1 MTTEQ
6 KIIRAMLAVCG
17 VGVRIIVMSG
27 KEIRLRQTYA
37 PLPMTTVCA
46 VISGLRPCRKQERQ
60 SVQSRPKSPLQ
71 PEFLKSRSSPY
82 F

>member
-46 VISGLRPCRKQERQ
+46 VISGLTMSETGTAICT
-60 SVQSRPKSPLQ
+60 VAPKVASAT
-71 PEFLKSRSSPY
+71 
-82 F
+82 